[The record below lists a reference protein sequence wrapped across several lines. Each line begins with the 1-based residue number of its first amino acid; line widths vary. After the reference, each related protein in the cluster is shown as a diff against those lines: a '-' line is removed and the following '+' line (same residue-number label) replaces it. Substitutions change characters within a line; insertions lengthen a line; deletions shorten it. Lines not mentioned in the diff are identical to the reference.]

1 LLDGVAAKKYGS
13 RLCVCD
19 ASQFPAAVAR
29 NALGYRLVLVGR
41 PFLALSIRE
50 LPLLVHVEDHGG
62 LCGLDP
68 VRLVDEGVR
77 TAISKLCESGQLEK
91 RPAGEA

>member
-29 NALGYRLVLVGR
+29 NALGYRLVSVGR
-41 PFLALSIRE
+41 AFLALSIRE
-50 LPLLVHVEDHGG
+50 HPLLVR
-62 LCGLDP
+62 LDP
-68 VRLVDEGVR
+68 VQLVDEGVR